1 MKIPLQTIFEKLG
14 ISQLDIK
21 DPKELEKIKA
31 ELDSLYQES
40 LKEEGETE

>member
-14 ISQLDIK
+14 ISKLEIN
-21 DPKELEKIKA
+21 DPKELDKIKE

-40 LKEEGETE
+40 LKEEGENV